1 MIADAYTQIRLMGL
15 TQFLQSTDFAKHI
28 RNNRHVYARPQVKYS
43 FMHNYDDSVS
53 LALQSWAALEQP
65 RHWDVKSNDS
75 WEFSR
80 DSNNRGVKR
89 DISIAIAEGPLGP
102 PLFGWIQVVFE
113 FYDDSLVGL
122 WVGEDTPSLKSIEV

>member
-28 RNNRHVYARPQVKYS
+28 RNNRHVYARPQVAYS
-43 FMHNYDDSVS
+43 FMRNYNDSAR
-53 LALQSWAALEQP
+53 LALQSWAALEHP

-80 DSNNRGVKR
+80 DSNSRGVKR
-89 DISIAIAEGPLGP
+89 DISIAIGERLYRPL
-102 PLFGWIQVVFE
+102 LFEWVQVVFE